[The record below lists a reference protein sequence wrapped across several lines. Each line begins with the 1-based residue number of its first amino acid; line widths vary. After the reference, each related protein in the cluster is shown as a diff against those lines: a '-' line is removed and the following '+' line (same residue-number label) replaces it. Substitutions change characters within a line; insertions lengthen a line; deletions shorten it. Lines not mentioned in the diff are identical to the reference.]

1 MHKTLTPEDW
11 IDQGYKKFTSTL
23 RPLAAYG
30 LQKRFD
36 DEVGKRYFI
45 TVWVYDNTAYMDKY
59 EGWSRWSFQPEVQFN
74 NTLEN
79 TFDVTLHHKNNE
91 KWGVTP
97 IEQVEEFFNVMWNR
111 MKCEYYEKW
120 EYNNG
125 N

>member
-1 MHKTLTPEDW
+1 MYKTLTPEDW
-11 IDQGYKKFTSTL
+11 EAQGYKRFNTTIK
-23 RPLAAYG
+23 PLAVFG

-45 TVWVYDNTAYMDKY
+45 NVWVYDNTTYMDRY

-74 NTLEN
+74 TTLEN
-79 TFDVTLHHKNNE
+79 TFDVTLRHKNNE

-111 MKCEYYEKW
+111 MKCGYYEKW
-120 EYNNG
+120 EIV
-125 N
+125 